1 MEGVAEGTEGINKT
15 QDELNA
21 EESMEVENGGQK
33 EEVDQDQKEGSFE
46 NGDGNKKNT
55 EKDKDKTGEG
65 EAEGEGEDEGSDPYA
80 YTRRDE
86 FTSENFKIEVRGLPR
101 YYPVG
106 QLKKL
111 LNDTL
116 QLNAH
121 KVKPAGQGKTWA
133 YVTFRDEKARQKAL
147 VVLDKYKWKKC
158 ILTSSIAK
166 PVEDPLIKQREQS
179 DQRSNSVSNDKLT
192 ILEKVVKSVTPYAHL
207 SYDDQLKEKE
217 KIAKN
222 VLRKFGSELGRVNPE
237 LTEWVTWHKLRRKG
251 QVCEIDPIIPSPVTD
266 AYRNKCEFTIGI
278 NPETEQPT
286 VGFRIA
292 SYREGSMCVAPIE
305 HLCHLPDPMKKV
317 VKVFETFVRSSS
329 YMPFSP
335 LTHDG
340 VWRQLTV
347 RTTRNKD
354 IMVVVVV
361 HPQQMNDEELGAI
374 KKSIVDLF
382 LEGAG
387 KPLGV
392 TSIFFQAYGQKER
405 GVEEKY
411 EHLWG
416 EQFITET
423 ILGKKFRVSPDAF
436 LQVNTAAG
444 EVLYETIGNVAALDG
459 TSVLLDVC
467 CGTGTIGI
475 SLAERCL
482 KVYGVELVKKAAE
495 DARFNAE
502 NNDIKN
508 VVIYEGKAEDH
519 VKTMVENCEQYD
531 TIGVVD
537 PPRAGLHG
545 NVVCGLRRCEN
556 MKRLVYVSCDPAN
569 ACKNFINLAR
579 GKSKQYKGDFF
590 IPIRAVPIDL
600 FPHTPHFEL
609 VILFE
614 RWDELKWR
622 RIMEGDPLPRDAEYF
637 KRIPSI
643 HYDAKKADREGKVR
657 DSNTGMG
664 VWKVVSKDRGPP
676 NKGRPYYK
684 PRHHP
689 YGRDYPQDQD
699 RPYYPNYKRGSYQ
712 DFEPDYYGR
721 NYRQSYNQ
729 DYRSDYGPPERHGPP
744 PSRAGPIQPPS
755 RAGPI
760 QPPSRAG
767 PIQPP
772 SRAGPHQH
780 PSRAGLG
787 QPPFR
792 APLTGPPH
800 GHRPSPQPGPH
811 IPPFSQ
817 HSSRFRPNFQGD
829 YY

>member
-33 EEVDQDQKEGSFE
+33 EEMDQDQKEGSIE
-46 NGDGNKKNT
+46 NGDGNKKDT

-65 EAEGEGEDEGSDPYA
+65 ETEGGEGGEGEEEGSDPYA

-643 HYDAKKADREGKVR
+643 HYDAKKADREGKQVR

-664 VWKVVSKDRGPP
+664 VWKAVSKDRGPP

-699 RPYYPNYKRGSYQ
+699 RPYYQNYKRGSYT

-721 NYRQSYNQ
+721 NYRQPYNQ

-744 PSRAGPIQPPS
+744 PSRAGPM
-755 RAGPI
+755 
-760 QPPSRAG
+760 
-767 PIQPP
+767 QPP

-780 PSRAGLG
+780 PSRAGLN

-792 APLTGPPH
+792 APLSGPPH
-800 GHRPSPQPGPH
+800 GHGPSPQPGPH

-817 HSSRFRPNFQGD
+817 HSSRFRPNFRGD